1 MAYLF
6 TQDTGHPDE
15 EGSAGVESLN
25 IAEVADSPLWLNM
38 RTKRRLEHRL
48 LLYSIGEDGFFVLRL
63 GDCSCVVIRNGKV
76 TAKTKDI
83 QHYFD
88 CPYQLSA
95 DSPDRP
101 KDGI

>member
-1 MAYLF
+1 
-6 TQDTGHPDE
+6 
-15 EGSAGVESLN
+15 
-25 IAEVADSPLWLNM
+25 
-38 RTKRRLEHRL
+38 
-48 LLYSIGEDGFFVLRL
+48 L
-63 GDCSCVVIRNGKV
+63 GDSSCVVIRNGKV

-101 KDGI
+101 KDGTKLNLELMKGDLILMGSDGIFDNLPRESKLYPPAAFINDCQARRGQSRKVILTNKP